1 MKGTNLPASKQKA
14 LWSCFSKQLKEAAT
28 IGDPSIKIPKLQ
40 KLERNLRN
48 DLLFSVLLPSFF
60 PFLFRF
66 MSITYSIATILLKW
80 ERIEITDD
88 LFSEKLGSQENPD
101 IIKTAFRN
109 QPILVCSNILEVMKY
124 LWCKFSSSLIR
135 RGGIVYDDTGTD
147 CL

>member
-1 MKGTNLPASKQKA
+1 M
-14 LWSCFSKQLKEAAT
+14 
-28 IGDPSIKIPKLQ
+28 I
-40 KLERNLRN
+40 
-48 DLLFSVLLPSFF
+48 
-60 PFLFRF
+60 
-66 MSITYSIATILLKW
+66 ITYSIATILLKW

-124 LWCKFSSSLIR
+124 LWYKFSSSLIR